1 MPEVVEKA
9 GLVIVAVDWSRLTL
23 TSRVSVA
30 RAEILKSEITA
41 KLNENNSRCIM
52 VEKNGLGFM
61 KEVIFTVQRLLK
73 ILSLFER
80 RARSSC

>member
-23 TSRVSVA
+23 ASRVSVA

-41 KLNENNSRCIM
+41 KLNESNSRCVL
-52 VEKNGLGFM
+52 VEKN
-61 KEVIFTVQRLLK
+61 R
-73 ILSLFER
+73 
-80 RARSSC
+80 